1 MKGNHMKKKSNKN
14 KSKKKKSRKAAGDDW
29 GNISAKQK
37 AFLKIM
43 HDIIREPVL
52 GEKYLGSD
60 QDAAQAFRDAG
71 MDVPRDVKVVFV
83 PAGDTNKL
91 SGGSAVI
98 ELPSAGFQGSDDEL
112 MELFLCTYSVW

>member
-1 MKGNHMKKKSNKN
+1 MTRKSNKN
-14 KSKKKKSRKAAGDDW
+14 KSKKKKLRKAAGDGW
-29 GNISAKQK
+29 GDIPAKQK

-43 HDIIREPVL
+43 HDIISNPAL
-52 GEKYLGSD
+52 GETYLRSD

-71 MDVPRDVKVVFV
+71 MDVPPDVKVVFV

-98 ELPSAGFQGSDDEL
+98 ELPPTGFQGSDEDL
-112 MELFLCTYSVW
+112 LQLFLCTYSVW